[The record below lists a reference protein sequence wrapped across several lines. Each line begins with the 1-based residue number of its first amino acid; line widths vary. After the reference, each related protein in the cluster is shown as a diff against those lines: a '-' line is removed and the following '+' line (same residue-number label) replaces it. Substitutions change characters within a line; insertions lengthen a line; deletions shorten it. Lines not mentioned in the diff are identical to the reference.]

1 MNVFFDELDSL
12 KNEKTMLF
20 TAKLIPN
27 IERENILGV
36 SIPKLRFLAKKILK
50 ERQDDVVIFLRDL
63 PHKYIEENTL
73 HTFLIAEMKDINEVF
88 ALTDKFLPFIDNWAV
103 CDSFLPKVFAKNL
116 ESLLPKITEWLQSEH
131 VYTVR
136 FAIGLLLKYFL
147 TDSFKVEYLKI
158 VSKIKTEEYYI
169 NMMIAWFFAE
179 ALVKQEQATF
189 PFIQARVLSPWV
201 HNKAIQKACES
212 RRIDKDLKVKLKLLR
227 VSFS

>member
-1 MNVFFDELDSL
+1 MSVFFDELDCL
-12 KNEKTMLF
+12 KNEKTRLF

-27 IERENILGV
+27 IDVQNILGV
-36 SIPKLRFLAKKILK
+36 SIPKLRSLAKKLLK
-50 ERQDDVVIFLRDL
+50 ERQDDVIIFLRDL

-88 ALTDKFLPFIDNWAV
+88 TLTDEFLPFIDNWAV
-103 CDSFLPKVFAKNL
+103 CDSFLPKIFAKNL
-116 ESLLPKITEWLQSEH
+116 ESLLPKITEWLKSEH

-147 TDSFKVEYLKI
+147 TNDFKVEYLET
-158 VSKIKTEEYYI
+158 VSKIKSEEYYI

-179 ALVKQEQATF
+179 ALVKQEEATL
-189 PFIQARVLSPWV
+189 PFIQDRVLSPWV

-212 RRIDKDLKVKLKLLR
+212 RRIDKDLKAKLKTLK
-227 VSFS
+227 V